1 MPGPA
6 VWTGGSG
13 STSYSKVANVTDS
26 DESSQSGASSYQDT
40 VSTCPSDDYSRRH
53 ARDFK
58 N

>member
-13 STSYSKVANVTDS
+13 STSYSKAVNVTDS

-40 VSTCPSDDYSRRH
+40 SSACANEDYSRQH

-58 N
+58 Y